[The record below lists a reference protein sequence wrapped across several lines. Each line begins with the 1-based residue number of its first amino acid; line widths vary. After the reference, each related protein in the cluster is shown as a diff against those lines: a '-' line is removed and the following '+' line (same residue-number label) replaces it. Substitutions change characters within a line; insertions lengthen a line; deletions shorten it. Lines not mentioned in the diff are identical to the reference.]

1 MVAGYAMAHY
11 GEANG
16 YSVVRTILNERG
28 VSL

>member
-1 MVAGYAMAHY
+1 MAVGYAMAHA

-16 YSVVRTILNERG
+16 YSVVRTILYKEG